1 MHVRELAIRA
11 KCLAPVSLTTRG
23 MIIKNGFYKSVG
35 ICPETRPG
43 LCWIGLVVLL
53 AGFAGTSTAVAG
65 LTAADLPTNEVTGMA
80 PPAAAS
86 GDYVS
91 GMVNLEFSNY
101 HLTPRGINLQ
111 DKGLIFQPTARLD
124 WTLYRARQTT
134 NAVLDSVG
142 LGTGLFNDFDTV
154 RSGANP
160 GSWNEIDF
168 ILGPNATFYRDWKFE
183 SPFISFKSETGSYP
197 TCWAWNPRLTCHDHW
212 LRDFSV
218 NPYVEFFDELQNK
231 VTVVLV
237 PAQSRSSYYGVLGM
251 DPTYASE
258 KLPLILELPT
268 YILIPGAD
276 FYQRANGSGGGT
288 GLGLFSTSLRATV
301 PLKFLGTSGG
311 KWSLYAGV
319 QYDYLN
325 NPGLLDGNLVVASTP
340 DRQRD
345 LVVFHGGITVRF

>member
-1 MHVRELAIRA
+1 ML
-11 KCLAPVSLTTRG
+11 L
-23 MIIKNGFYKSVG
+23 MI
-35 ICPETRPG
+35 
-43 LCWIGLVVLL
+43 
-53 AGFAGTSTAVAG
+53 GFAGQLPAVAG
-65 LTAADLPTNEVTGMA
+65 LPILDAATNAVAMA
-80 PPAAAS
+80 ATPADAS
-86 GDYVS
+86 VDYVS

-111 DKGLIFQPTARLD
+111 DKGLVFQPVARLD
-124 WTLYRARQTT
+124 WTLYHDAHET

-142 LGTGLFNDFDTV
+142 LTTAVFNDFDTV

-197 TCWAWNPRLTCHDHW
+197 TCWAWNPRLTYHDHW
-212 LRDFSV
+212 LRGLSI

-251 DPTYASE
+251 DPTYVSE
-258 KLPLILELPT
+258 KLPLMLELPT

-288 GLGLFSTSLRATV
+288 DLGLFSTALRATV
-301 PLKFLGTSGG
+301 PLKFLGTAGG

-325 NPGLLDGNLVVASTP
+325 NPGLLDGNLVLASTP
-340 DRQRD
+340 TRQRD
-345 LVVFHGGITVRF
+345 LVVFHGGINVRF